1 VTKSYFYNNNG
12 VINLGTGTSF
22 YDCSFGYDSLDVSY
36 PNTTEIRGNCIN
48 ILLSN
53 CKLPLTGLKFYEM
66 NSPGGM
72 LLYEVLC
79 EHHDKV
85 LNSMKIYY
93 NKGEIVKTPCDE
105 TGTSPSVDP
114 DGGNSDC
121 IEISNLQ
128 SNLSAY
134 DCLKAFLFNR
144 YQILATASVEKTY
157 TFKIQSTFTATL
169 ANTEVVLE
177 ATYLSSA
184 TDGATT
190 VVTSTQ
196 TVAARSSAADWTQVL
211 SVTITPAQTGFID
224 FQIRLCKYES
234 GKKLYIWPEVAI
246 T

>member
-1 VTKSYFYNNNG
+1 VTKCYFYNNTY
-12 VINLGTGTSF
+12 VINSITGISF

-36 PNTTEIRGNCIN
+36 PNILEIRGNCIN

-53 CKLPLTGLKFYEM
+53 CKLPLDGLKYYER
-66 NSPGGM
+66 NSTSGFN
-72 LLYEVLC
+72 YEILC

-93 NKGEIVKTPCDE
+93 NKGEIVKTPCDG
-105 TGTSPSVDP
+105 TGTSPTVDP

-121 IEISNLQ
+121 IEMSNLQ
-128 SNLSAY
+128 SNLSKY

-157 TFKIQSTFTATL
+157 TFKLQSIFTGTL
-169 ANTEVVLE
+169 TNTEVILE
-177 ATYLSSA
+177 ATYLSSE
-184 TDGATT
+184 TDGSTT

-196 TVAARSSAADWTQVL
+196 TIAARSSASDWTQAL